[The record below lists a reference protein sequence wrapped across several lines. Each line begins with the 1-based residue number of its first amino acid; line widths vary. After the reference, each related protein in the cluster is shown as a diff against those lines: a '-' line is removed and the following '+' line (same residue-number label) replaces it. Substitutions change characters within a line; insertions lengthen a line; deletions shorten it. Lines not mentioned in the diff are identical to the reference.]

1 MRKWM
6 IFLCFCFLLSGCA
19 NKGTKK
25 EASAKIID
33 ERGENAEEM
42 EEGGSEETVEEAPG
56 EMKENFLDNP
66 DNLDNLEKIILS
78 LEKFES
84 GLEFSYMDGGL
95 AESYGEPLKDS
106 YDFVGRMTADGIGYV
121 IGLKKGESSL
131 LDGLSIYGKDDYI
144 EAAVWS
150 EQEEEYKPVYTFKNI
165 NSLLQ
170 GGSKSQILYLQPI
183 NMAAP
188 EEIEDAFFYQYCD
201 GLQGVEYAEDVFDR
215 GVRFTPPDTGA
226 YLFVNRYENGI
237 QRVEYVALTK
247 EEETEILESD
257 EMILP
262 ELYGENGLEFF
273 VSQETYEKME
283 VEEGAITMPALKIAE
298 ERCRFQVTD
307 ISEIHDIVKAEM
319 RFYGKR
325 EGDEKGITL
334 LFAMDLMDETQLSE
348 LSALLSDA
356 EPVQEGKCPYGGVIT
371 LRRGDETEITV
382 SLAADGCS
390 GFIVGSHGTYS
401 LTKEAMER
409 VWEMFTEPRFE
420 KYMPWDGSDKK
431 TGKSYGPGE
440 G

>member
-6 IFLCFCFLLSGCA
+6 IFLYLCFLLSGCA
-19 NKGTKK
+19 SGGTKNNAAA
-25 EASAKIID
+25 EMFD
-33 ERGENAEEM
+33 EREENAEGMKEKITEEM
-42 EEGGSEETVEEAPG
+42 TRKTTEETA
-56 EMKENFLDNP
+56 ENFLS
-66 DNLDNLEKIILS
+66 NLDKIVFS
-78 LEKFES
+78 LEKFEN
-84 GLEFSYMDGGL
+84 GLEFSYMDDGL
-95 AESYGEPLKDS
+95 AESYGEQLKDS

-150 EQEEEYKPVYTFKNI
+150 EQEEEYEPVYTFKTI
-165 NSLLQ
+165 SSLLQ
-170 GGSKSQILYLQPI
+170 GGSNSQILYLQPI
-183 NMAAP
+183 DMATP

-201 GLQGVEYAEDVFDR
+201 GVQGVEYAKDVFDR

-237 QRVEYVALTK
+237 QRFEYVALTK
-247 EEETEILESD
+247 EEETQILESD
-257 EMILP
+257 EVILP
-262 ELYGENGLEFF
+262 ELYGKNGLEFF

-283 VEEGAITMPALKIAE
+283 IEEGVITMPALKIAE
-298 ERCRFQVTD
+298 ERCRFQVTN

-325 EGDEKGITL
+325 EGDDKGITL
-334 LFAMDLMDETQLSE
+334 LFAVDLMDKTQLSE
-348 LSALLSDA
+348 LSGLLSDA
-356 EPVQEGKCPYGGVIT
+356 QLAQAEKCPYGGVIT
-371 LRRGDETEITV
+371 LIRGDETKITV

-409 VWEMFTEPRFE
+409 IWEMFMEPRFE
-420 KYMPWDGSDKK
+420 KYMPWNGADQK

-440 G
+440 D